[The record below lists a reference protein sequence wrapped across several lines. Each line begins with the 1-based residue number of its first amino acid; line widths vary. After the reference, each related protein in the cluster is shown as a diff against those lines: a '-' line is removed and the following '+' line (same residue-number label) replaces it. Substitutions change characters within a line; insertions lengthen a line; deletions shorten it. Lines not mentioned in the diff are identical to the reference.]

1 MIPEQRKKTMQW
13 IKLGAVCGIVTTLIY
28 PLLIFVEMPAI
39 VTTALAAVMGPLLI
53 LASIGLY
60 QVIKVHKQ
68 TVTMQMAVLFNII
81 AGAILNL
88 MFMVQLTVHQYMQ
101 GYLKEATN
109 EYAKEM
115 FRMIWKGVDKVPRG
129 IDFSWDV
136 FLSAGIF
143 FFALNLLTHPRFG
156 KIWGWLGMSFAIL
169 LIYFNFVSF
178 PVPPGEAG
186 LVDFGP
192 AIGLWYLAVAIRVLF
207 SMKWIEEALQ
217 QN

>member
-1 MIPEQRKKTMQW
+1 MAIQW
-13 IKLGAVCGIVTTLIY
+13 IKLGVVCGIIATFIY
-28 PLLIFVEMPAI
+28 PLLIFVEMPPM
-39 VTTALAAVMGPLLI
+39 VTTILAAVMGPLLI

-60 QVIKVHKQ
+60 QVIKVHKK
-68 TVTMQMAVLFNII
+68 TVTTQMAVLFNII

-88 MFMVQLTVHQYMQ
+88 MFMVQLTVRQYMQ
-101 GYLKEATN
+101 VYLKEATN

-115 FRMIWKGVDKVPRG
+115 FGMIWKGVDKVPRG

-136 FLSAGIF
+136 FLCAGTF

-178 PVPPGEAG
+178 PVPPSEAG
-186 LVDFGP
+186 LVEFSP
-192 AIGLWYLAVAIRVLF
+192 AIGLWYLAVTIRILF
-207 SMKWIEEALQ
+207 SMKWIEETFQ
-217 QN
+217 QK